1 MNSTTMLTSD
11 YVPSE
16 DEPFM
21 NEKQLAF
28 FRKLLVDWK
37 NDLLAESRGT
47 IENMKKETR
56 NVPDIADLA
65 MEESDRTVLLRTRDR
80 QRKLVGKI
88 NEALKRIDDGEYGY
102 CEDTGRPISLKRLIA
117 RPIATLC
124 LEAQE
129 KHERKERIFRAD

>member
-1 MNSTTMLTSD
+1 MNSPTMLTSD
-11 YVPSE
+11 YVPSD

-37 NDLLAESRGT
+37 NELLAESRGT
-47 IENMKKETR
+47 IENMQEENR

-65 MEESDRTVLLRTRDR
+65 MEESDRTILLRTRDR

-129 KHERKERIFRAD
+129 KHERQERIFRAD

>member
-1 MNSTTMLTSD
+1 MLTSD
-11 YVPSE
+11 YVPSD

-37 NDLLAESRGT
+37 NELLAESRGT
-47 IENMKKETR
+47 IENMQEEKR

-65 MEESDRTVLLRTRDR
+65 MEESDRTILLRTRDR

-129 KHERKERIFRAD
+129 KHERQERIFRAD

>member
-1 MNSTTMLTSD
+1 MLTSD

>member
-1 MNSTTMLTSD
+1 MNSPTMLTSD

-37 NDLLAESRGT
+37 NDLLEESRGT

-56 NVPDIADLA
+56 NVPDLADLA

-88 NEALKRIDDGEYGY
+88 NEALKRIDEGEYGY

-129 KHERKERIFRAD
+129 KHERQERIFRAD

>member
-88 NEALKRIDDGEYGY
+88 NEALKRIDEGEYGY

>member
-11 YVPSE
+11 YVPSD

-37 NDLLAESRGT
+37 NELLEESRGT
-47 IENMKKETR
+47 IENMQEEKR

-65 MEESDRTVLLRTRDR
+65 MEESDRTILLRTRDR

-88 NEALKRIDDGEYGY
+88 NDALKRIDDGEYGY

-129 KHERKERIFRAD
+129 KHERQERIFRAD

>member
-1 MNSTTMLTSD
+1 MNSPTMLPSD

-21 NEKQLAF
+21 NERQVEY

-37 NDLLAESRGT
+37 NQLLAESRGT
-47 IENMKKETR
+47 IENMQKEIR
-56 NVPDIADLA
+56 NVPDIGDLA
-65 MEESDRTVLLRTRDR
+65 MEESDRRTLLRTRDR
-80 QRKLVGKI
+80 QRKLVAKI
-88 NEALKRIDDGEYGY
+88 NEALRRIDDGEYGY
-102 CEDTGRPISLKRLIA
+102 CEDTGRQISLKRLIA

-129 KHERKERIFRAD
+129 KHEREERIFRAD

>member
-129 KHERKERIFRAD
+129 KHERQERIFRAD

>member
-1 MNSTTMLTSD
+1 MNSPTMLTSD

-37 NDLLAESRGT
+37 NDLLEESRGT

-129 KHERKERIFRAD
+129 KHERQERIFRGD

>member
-1 MNSTTMLTSD
+1 MNSPTMLTSD

-21 NEKQLAF
+21 NETQLAF

-37 NDLLAESRGT
+37 NDLLEESRGT

>member
-1 MNSTTMLTSD
+1 MNSPTMLPSD

-21 NEKQLAF
+21 NERQLEF
-28 FRKLLVDWK
+28 FRKLLVEWK
-37 NDLLAESRGT
+37 NELLEESRGT
-47 IENMKKETR
+47 IENMQKENR

-65 MEESDRTVLLRTRDR
+65 MEESDRSVLLRTRDR
-80 QRKLVGKI
+80 QRKLVAKI
-88 NEALKRIDDGEYGY
+88 NEALRRIDDGEYGY

-129 KHERKERIFRAD
+129 KHERQERIFRAD

>member
-11 YVPSE
+11 YVPSD

-37 NDLLAESRGT
+37 NELLAESRGT
-47 IENMKKETR
+47 IENMQEEKR

-65 MEESDRTVLLRTRDR
+65 MEESDRTILLRTRDR

-129 KHERKERIFRAD
+129 KHERQERIFRAD

>member
-1 MNSTTMLTSD
+1 MNSPTMLTSD
-11 YVPSE
+11 YVPSD
-16 DEPFM
+16 DESFM
-21 NEKQLAF
+21 NERQLAF

-37 NDLLAESRGT
+37 NELLAESRGT
-47 IENMKKETR
+47 IENMQEENR

-65 MEESDRTVLLRTRDR
+65 MEESDRTILLRTRDR

-129 KHERKERIFRAD
+129 KHERQERIFRAD

>member
-1 MNSTTMLTSD
+1 MLTSD
-11 YVPSE
+11 YVPSD
-16 DEPFM
+16 DESFM
-21 NEKQLAF
+21 NERQLAF

-37 NDLLAESRGT
+37 NELLAESRGT
-47 IENMKKETR
+47 IENMQEENR

-65 MEESDRTVLLRTRDR
+65 MEESDRTILLRTRDR

-129 KHERKERIFRAD
+129 KHERQERIFRAD